1 METHAF
7 ASLLEQLP
15 QLTARQ
21 CAQLQARLG
30 QGDARRQVGGLL
42 DQAAQAR
49 LCCPRCAGR
58 DWYRHGRESGVQRY
72 RCRACGKTFNSLTG
86 TPLARLHYKER
97 WLRYLDGMLASHT
110 VRQAAAQ
117 LGVHRN
123 TTFRWRHRF
132 LALPRTDRAPLL
144 HGIAEADEMFLL
156 ESQKGARHLDRPA
169 RRRGGHAH
177 RRGISGEHVCILVA
191 RDRNGRTL
199 DFVTGRGQLTKASLH
214 QCLRP
219 MLDPDILLVTDANA
233 AYRAFAREAG
243 LSHEAVNLRAGIRSR
258 GALHVQNVNAYHSR
272 FRNWLHRF
280 HGVATRYLPNYL
292 GWRCILDAHRID
304 TPESMLKAAIGCFP
318 RFAVT

>member
-1 METHAF
+1 METRAF
-7 ASLLEQLP
+7 ASLLDQLSS
-15 QLTARQ
+15 LTARQ

-30 QGDARRQVGGLL
+30 PGDPRQQVGQLL
-42 DQAAQAR
+42 DQAALAK
-49 LCCPRCAGR
+49 LCCPRCGAR
-58 DWYRHGRESGVQRY
+58 HWYKHGRESGLQRY
-72 RCRACGKTFNSLTG
+72 RCRQCGKTFNTLTG
-86 TPLARLHYKER
+86 TPLAHLHHKEK
-97 WLRYLDGMLASHT
+97 WLRYLDSLLDSQS
-110 VRQAAAQ
+110 VRRAANA

-132 LALPRTDRAPLL
+132 LSLPKTDRAPLL

-156 ESQKGARHLDRPA
+156 ESQKGSRHLDRPP
-169 RRRGGHAH
+169 RRRGGHAQL
-177 RRGISGEHVCILVA
+177 RGISHEQVCILVA

-199 DFVTGRGQLTKASLH
+199 DFVTGRGALTKTALH

-219 MLDPDILLVTDANA
+219 ALDPDILLVTDANA
-233 AYRAFAREAG
+233 AYRAFAVEAG
-243 LSHEAVNLRAGIRSR
+243 ISHEAVNLRAGTRIR
-258 GALHVQNVNAYHSR
+258 GAVHVQNVNAYYSR